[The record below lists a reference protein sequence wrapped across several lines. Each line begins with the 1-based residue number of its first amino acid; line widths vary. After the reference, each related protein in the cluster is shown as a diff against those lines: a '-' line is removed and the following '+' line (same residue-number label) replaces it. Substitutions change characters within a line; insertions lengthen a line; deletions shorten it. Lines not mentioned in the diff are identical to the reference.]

1 MFNKEL
7 PLKTIKEPKFLIG
20 ERSAEVFTFIPE
32 KGVEYV
38 YKEISPR
45 SIVLE
50 DLGENTIHSGHTLEE
65 KAASMKKFYE
75 LAKEYLEDKMAKTFY
90 LISENNIGHPCIMIV
105 QEKIKG
111 KTFGELMKE
120 KDGMYS

>member
-7 PLKTIKEPKFLIG
+7 PLKTTKEPKFLAR
-20 ERSAEVFTFIPE
+20 ESCADVFTFVPE

-45 SIVLE
+45 SIILA
-50 DLGENTIHSGHTLEE
+50 DLGENSIYSGHTLEE
-65 KAASMKKFYE
+65 KAGSMKKFYE
-75 LAKEYLEDKMAKTFY
+75 LAKEYLEDKMAETFY
-90 LISENNIGHPCIMIV
+90 LISENKVGHPCIMIA

-111 KTFGELMKE
+111 KTFKELMEE
-120 KDGMYS
+120 KD